1 MRFRGICL
9 RAFALIV
16 AALLAPVARADEL
29 DDAHKKLRGRG
40 DLQFEFTV
48 PQPRPRPPANNWF
61 FDFLDA
67 LGPVFNLIFWGGLA
81 AIVLTLAFFIG
92 REVIRARYGRD
103 EKKQTRAEV
112 QETSY
117 QPAPEKARALL
128 DDADKLAARG
138 LYDDA
143 VRTLLHRSIDDIEQR
158 SPRAIRPAQTSR
170 EIARLSILPAPVR
183 AAFDP
188 LVRAVERSW
197 FGGVPL
203 DSEGYQACRKS
214 YADFALPEAWR

>member
-1 MRFRGICL
+1 M
-9 RAFALIV
+9 RAFAVIV

-29 DDAHKKLRGRG
+29 DDAHRKLLARG

-48 PQPRPRPPANNWF
+48 PMERTRPPANNWF
-61 FDFLDA
+61 FEMLDA
-67 LGPVFNLIFWGGLA
+67 LGPLFNIIFWGGLA

-92 REVIRARYGRD
+92 REVLRARFGHD
-103 EKKQTRAEV
+103 DKKQVRAEV

-128 DDADKLAARG
+128 DDADKLAAQG

-170 EIARLSILPAPVR
+170 EIARLSILPPSVR

-197 FGGVPL
+197 FGGLPL
-203 DSEGYQACRKS
+203 DSAGYQACRKS
-214 YADFALPEAWR
+214 YADFALPEAWQ

>member
-1 MRFRGICL
+1 MI
-9 RAFALIV
+9 A

-48 PQPRPRPPANNWF
+48 PPARPRPPADNWF
-61 FDFLDA
+61 FDSLDT
-67 LGPVFNLIFWGGLA
+67 LGPVFNLIFWVGLS

-92 REVIRARYGRD
+92 REVLRSRFGRD
-103 EKKQTRAEV
+103 DKKTARNDV

-128 DDADKLAARG
+128 DDADKLAAQGR
-138 LYDDA
+138 YDDA

-170 EIARLSILPAPVR
+170 EIARLSILPPSVR

-197 FGGVPL
+197 FGGIAL

-214 YADFALPEAWR
+214 YADFALPEAWQ

>member
-1 MRFRGICL
+1 L
-9 RAFALIV
+9 RASASFV

-48 PQPRPRPPANNWF
+48 PQERPRPPANNWF
-61 FDFLDA
+61 FEFLDA
-67 LGPVFNLIFWGGLA
+67 LGPVFNLIFWIGLA
-81 AIVLTLAFFIG
+81 AIVLMLAFFIG
-92 REVIRARYGRD
+92 REVLRARYGRD
-103 EKKQTRAEV
+103 DRKKPRADV

-128 DDADKLAARG
+128 DDADRLAAQG
-138 LYDDA
+138 LYDEA

-170 EIARLSILPAPVR
+170 EIARLSILPPSVR

-197 FGGVPL
+197 FGGLPL
-203 DSEGYQACRKS
+203 DNDGYQACRKS
-214 YADFALPEAWR
+214 YADFALPEAWQ